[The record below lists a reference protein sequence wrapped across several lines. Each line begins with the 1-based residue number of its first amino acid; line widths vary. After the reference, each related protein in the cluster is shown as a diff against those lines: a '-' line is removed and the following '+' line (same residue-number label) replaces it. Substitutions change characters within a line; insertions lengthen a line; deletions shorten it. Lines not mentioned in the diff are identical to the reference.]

1 MQVLEILAEHRT
13 PSTVAILERV
23 TADLYPAQGQV
34 AKPYRLKTVHVQ
46 RFDTREDAVAE
57 YNKNVS
63 KKHKIETNKGDCH
76 A

>member
-23 TADLYPAQGQV
+23 TADLYAQGQV

-46 RFDTREDAVAE
+46 RFDTREDAVAA
-57 YNKNVS
+57 YNENVS
-63 KKHKIETNKGDCH
+63 KKHQIKTK
-76 A
+76 

>member
-23 TADLYPAQGQV
+23 TADFYPAQGQV

-46 RFDTREDAVAE
+46 RFDTEAEAVAE
-57 YNKNVS
+57 YNRNVS
-63 KKHKIETNKGDCH
+63 KKHQIKTK
-76 A
+76 